1 MTKDNDN
8 ANWKWGWTPVIDAA
22 ADAERRGYFQTET
35 ELCAAFLYEVIKP
48 KLSDDA
54 WDTLIKAISNERV
67 SSKCAIIPTGRIQTL
82 GRVLADFLVV
92 GAIEMDD
99 RHNLRQIKKAAK
111 LTSVHGRVIKK
122 NDDDDDDNTTKFF

>member
-8 ANWKWGWTPVIDAA
+8 ANANWKWGWSPEIDA
-22 ADAERRGYFQTET
+22 DDERGYFQTEA
-35 ELCAAFLYEVIKP
+35 ELVGAFLYEVIKP
-48 KLSDDA
+48 KLSDDV
-54 WDTLIKAISNERV
+54 WDTLIKAVHNERV
-67 SSKCAIIPTGRIQTL
+67 GSPTGIQTL

-111 LTSVHGRVIKK
+111 LPSDD
-122 NDDDDDDNTTKFF
+122 NDDDAKPYSATRFF